1 MIQGLEQ
8 LSYEDRLTE
17 LGLFS
22 IGRGR
27 APGRPESGLL
37 VSKGGL

>member
-8 LSYEDRLTE
+8 LYYEDRVRE

-22 IGRGR
+22 IGRVM